1 MHTCLDF
8 ILIYYFCEIYKI
20 AGYTAKSLLLN
31 GRQQDADMKQPFI
44 AVKKKFHCIIMSTVE
59 NSVTKKISVCIAM
72 QSVWNFR

>member
-31 GRQQDADMKQPFI
+31 GRQQDADMKQP
-44 AVKKKFHCIIMSTVE
+44 VMLTVE